1 MWRFFRKNAQSIPI
15 MKHLLTGLFALLGTA
30 AMAQQLP
37 TVRYANRL
45 TPVQQYVCQ
54 RTPSP
59 LHIDG
64 RLDEA
69 AWQQAADITHFV
81 DISGG
86 NHPAPRYHTTAK
98 MLWDDDY
105 LYVAAVM
112 EEPHVWATLTKRDTI
127 VYHDNDFEVFIDP
140 DGDGHNY
147 FEVEVNALNTVFD
160 LSLTH
165 PYRAPQRPF
174 VQFQWNCPGL
184 LVATSVQG
192 TLNDASDTD
201 RGWTLE
207 MAIPR
212 QALASEFERVLEA
225 GKQLRIGFS
234 RVEWQ
239 HTTDAAGRYVKK
251 KDRNGRPL
259 REDNWTWGATGL
271 VAMHMPERWGC
282 VQLSSTTV
290 GTTPEAFVPMA
301 DVAERRLLWAGFYA
315 QEDFFKRHRRYATTL
330 KELGFSEAD
339 FKTLPKG
346 VRLHLETTSRTYQLF
361 ATYANGKRLTVNEM
375 GRIF

>member
-15 MKHLLTGLFALLGTA
+15 MKHLLTGLCALLGTA
-30 AMAQQLP
+30 AMAQQSP
-37 TVRYANRL
+37 MVRYGNRL

-239 HTTDAAGRYVKK
+239 HTTDAAGRYVKEK
-251 KDRNGRPL
+251 RPQ
-259 REDNWTWGATGL
+259 R
-271 VAMHMPERWGC
+271 P
-282 VQLSSTTV
+282 
-290 GTTPEAFVPMA
+290 AFA
-301 DVAERRLLWAGFYA
+301 
-315 QEDFFKRHRRYATTL
+315 
-330 KELGFSEAD
+330 
-339 FKTLPKG
+339 
-346 VRLHLETTSRTYQLF
+346 
-361 ATYANGKRLTVNEM
+361 
-375 GRIF
+375 

>member
-15 MKHLLTGLFALLGTA
+15 MKHLLTGLCALLGTA
-30 AMAQQLP
+30 AMAQQSP

-54 RTPSP
+54 RTPLP

-64 RLDEA
+64 CLDET

-282 VQLSSTTV
+282 VQLSPTTA

-301 DVAERRLLWAGFYA
+301 DAAERRLLWAGFYA
-315 QEDFFKRHRRYATTL
+315 QEDFFKRHRRYAVTL

>member
-15 MKHLLTGLFALLGTA
+15 MKHLLTGLCALLGTA
-30 AMAQQLP
+30 AMAQQSP

-54 RTPSP
+54 RTPLP

-282 VQLSSTTV
+282 VQLSPTTA
-290 GTTPEAFVPMA
+290 GTAPEAFVPMA
-301 DVAERRLLWAGFYA
+301 DATERRLLWAGFYA
-315 QEDFFKRHRRYATTL
+315 QEDFFKRHRRYAATL
-330 KELGFSEAD
+330 KELGFSEVD

>member
-1 MWRFFRKNAQSIPI
+1 
-15 MKHLLTGLFALLGTA
+15 MKHLLTGLCALLGTA
-30 AMAQQLP
+30 AMAQQSP

-282 VQLSSTTV
+282 VQLSPTTA
-290 GTTPEAFVPMA
+290 GTAPEAFVPMA
-301 DVAERRLLWAGFYA
+301 DAAERRLLWAGFYA
-315 QEDFFKRHRRYATTL
+315 QEDFFKRHRRYAVTL
-330 KELGFSEAD
+330 KELGFSETD

-361 ATYANGKRLTVNEM
+361 ATYVNGKRLTVNEM

>member
-1 MWRFFRKNAQSIPI
+1 
-15 MKHLLTGLFALLGTA
+15 MKHLLTGLCALLGTA
-30 AMAQQLP
+30 AMAQQSP

-45 TPVQQYVCQ
+45 SPVQQYVCQ
-54 RTPSP
+54 RTPLP

-251 KDRNGRPL
+251 KDRNGQPL

-282 VQLSSTTV
+282 VQLSPTTA
-290 GTTPEAFVPMA
+290 GTALEAFVPMA
-301 DVAERRLLWAGFYA
+301 DAAERRLLWAGFYA

>member
-1 MWRFFRKNAQSIPI
+1 
-15 MKHLLTGLFALLGTA
+15 MKHLLTGLCALLGTA
-30 AMAQQLP
+30 AMAQQSP

-112 EEPHVWATLTKRDTI
+112 EEPHVCATLTKRDTI

-282 VQLSSTTV
+282 VQLSPTTA
-290 GTTPEAFVPMA
+290 GTAPETFVPMA
-301 DVAERRLLWAGFYA
+301 DAAERRLLWAGFYA
-315 QEDFFKRHRRYATTL
+315 QEDFFKRHRRYAVTL

-346 VRLHLETTSRTYQLF
+346 VRLHLETTSQTYQLF
-361 ATYANGKRLTVNEM
+361 ATYVNGKRLTVNEM

>member
-1 MWRFFRKNAQSIPI
+1 
-15 MKHLLTGLFALLGTA
+15 MKHLLTGLCALLSTA
-30 AMAQQLP
+30 AMAQQSP

-165 PYRAPQRPF
+165 PYRAP
-174 VQFQWNCPGL
+174 
-184 LVATSVQG
+184 
-192 TLNDASDTD
+192 
-201 RGWTLE
+201 
-207 MAIPR
+207 
-212 QALASEFERVLEA
+212 
-225 GKQLRIGFS
+225 
-234 RVEWQ
+234 
-239 HTTDAAGRYVKK
+239 
-251 KDRNGRPL
+251 
-259 REDNWTWGATGL
+259 
-271 VAMHMPERWGC
+271 
-282 VQLSSTTV
+282 
-290 GTTPEAFVPMA
+290 
-301 DVAERRLLWAGFYA
+301 
-315 QEDFFKRHRRYATTL
+315 
-330 KELGFSEAD
+330 
-339 FKTLPKG
+339 
-346 VRLHLETTSRTYQLF
+346 
-361 ATYANGKRLTVNEM
+361 
-375 GRIF
+375 

>member
-1 MWRFFRKNAQSIPI
+1 
-15 MKHLLTGLFALLGTA
+15 MKHLLTGLCALLCTA
-30 AMAQQLP
+30 AMAQQSP

-112 EEPHVWATLTKRDTI
+112 EEPHVWATLMKRDTI

-147 FEVEVNALNTVFD
+147 FEIEVNALNTVFD

-165 PYRAPQRPF
+165 PYRAPHRPF

-192 TLNDASDTD
+192 TLNDPSDTD

-207 MAIPR
+207 MAVPW
-212 QALASEFERVLEA
+212 QALASEFERVLET
-225 GKQLRIGFS
+225 GKMLRIGFS
-234 RVEWQ
+234 RVQWQ
-239 HTTDAAGRYVKK
+239 HSIDAAGRYVKK
-251 KDRNGRPL
+251 KDRNGRQL

-282 VQLSSTTV
+282 VQLSPTTA
-290 GTTPEAFVPMA
+290 GTAPEAFRPMA
-301 DVAERRLLWAGFYA
+301 DAAERRLLWAGFYA
-315 QEDFFKRHRRYATTL
+315 QEDFFKRHHRYAATL
-330 KELGFSEAD
+330 KELGFTNAD
-339 FKTLPKG
+339 FQTLPKG
-346 VRLHLETTSRTYQLF
+346 VRLQLETTSRTYQLF
-361 ATYANGKRLTVNEM
+361 AVYADGKRLTVNEM
-375 GRIF
+375 GRIFSNDEK

>member
-1 MWRFFRKNAQSIPI
+1 
-15 MKHLLTGLFALLGTA
+15 MKRIIQTGLCAMLCMTA
-30 AMAQQLP
+30 MGQSSP
-37 TVRYANRL
+37 TVRYAGRL

-54 RTPSP
+54 RPSAP

-69 AWQQAADITHFV
+69 AWQQAAAITHFV
-81 DISGG
+81 DISGEG
-86 NHPAPRYHTTAK
+86 HPAPRYHTTAK
-98 MLWDDDY
+98 MLWDDNY
-105 LYVAAVM
+105 LYVGAVL
-112 EEPHVWATLTKRDTI
+112 EEPHVWATLKQRDTI

-147 FEVEVNALNTVFD
+147 FEIEVNAIGTVFD

-184 LVATSVQG
+184 QVATSVQG

-201 RGWTLE
+201 QGWTLE

-212 QALASEFERVLEA
+212 QALASEFERVFEV
-225 GKQLRIGFS
+225 GKQMRIGFS

-239 HTTDAAGRYVKK
+239 HRVTASGQYVKK
-251 KDRNGRPL
+251 ADRNGRPL

-282 VQLSSTTV
+282 VQLSPSLS
-290 GTTPEAFVPMA
+290 GQTPEAFRPMA
-301 DVAERRLLWAGFYA
+301 DAAERRLLWAGFYA
-315 QEDFFKRHRRYATTL
+315 QEDFFKRHHRYATGT
-330 KELGFSEAD
+330 KELGFTEAD
-339 FKTLPKG
+339 LKTLPKG
-346 VRLHLETTSRTYQLF
+346 VRLQVETTSRTYLL
-361 ATYANGKRLTVNEM
+361 YAVYPDGKKLTIDESGKMNSSK
-375 GRIF
+375 

>member
-15 MKHLLTGLFALLGTA
+15 MKHLLTGLCALLGTA
-30 AMAQQLP
+30 AMAQQSP
-37 TVRYANRL
+37 TMRYANRL

-212 QALASEFERVLEA
+212 QALASEFESVLEA

-282 VQLSSTTV
+282 VQLSPTTA
-290 GTTPEAFVPMA
+290 GTALEAFVPMA
-301 DVAERRLLWAGFYA
+301 DATERRLLWAGFYA
-315 QEDFFKRHRRYATTL
+315 QEDFFKRHRRYAATL
-330 KELGFSEAD
+330 KELGFSEVD